1 MQRKWLHFF
10 VIASGPPRKIRKL
23 IEEIGTANKNIL
35 KDLFDFLHRKIGTF
49 NFQKSLNLV
58 LF

>member
-10 VIASGPPRKIRKL
+10 VIASVPPRKIRKL
-23 IEEIGTANKNIL
+23 IEEIGTVNKNIL

-49 NFQKSLNLV
+49 NFQNS
-58 LF
+58 